1 MFADLARSLAF
12 FGCWSLDRRRPCR
25 AREVALALSGKQLR
39 VRCTE
44 PLTPAGRDLPLV
56 VFVHGMSLHGERDPR
71 QDAVCESLA
80 AVGCRVIAPRIDAIA
95 DLRFDPSTVDDIEH
109 VLVAAVA
116 DPALAPSGRVSAVSV
131 SFSAAATLM
140 ACSRPTLRDR
150 VSAALVLGGYCD
162 VRTCVDEFITTAT
175 DDYGRLIW
183 LMNFLRLAGE
193 SSPELDAA
201 LRAMCADNVAGR
213 GIASRE
219 ERLIGLHPA
228 DDTRLRDLLV
238 DPAARHAL
246 LARAVRR
253 TPEVWDWLDVVP
265 SLESI
270 RFPVAIVHGASD
282 PVIAPS
288 QARAL
293 AAELARW
300 RTPHRLCVTPWFD
313 HGTRRGLFDE
323 GLAVVD
329 VLRTFSFFLQ
339 AARVGS

>member
-1 MFADLARSLAF
+1 MFSDFARSLAF
-12 FGCWSLDRRRPCR
+12 FGCWSLGRHRPFR
-25 AREVALALSGKQLR
+25 DREVVLTVNGAPLR

-44 PLTPAGRDLPLV
+44 PITPPSLDMPLV
-56 VFVHGMSLHGERDPR
+56 VFVHGMSLQGERDPR

-80 AVGCRVIAPRIDAIA
+80 AVGCRVLAPRIDAIA
-95 DLRFDPSTVDDIEH
+95 ALRFDPSTVDDIEH
-109 VLVAAVA
+109 VLLAALA
-116 DPALAPSGRVSAVSV
+116 DPALAPRGRVSAVSV

-140 ACSRPTLRDR
+140 ACGRASLRER

-162 VRTCVDEFITTAT
+162 VRSCVDELMTTAT
-175 DDYGRLIW
+175 DDYGRLIG

-193 SSPELDAA
+193 SNLEIDAA
-201 LRAMCADNVAGR
+201 LRSMCADNVAGR
-213 GIASRE
+213 GFASRE

-228 DDTRLRDLLV
+228 DAARLRELLL

-253 TPEVWDWLDVVP
+253 TPDIWEWLDVLP

-270 RFPVAIVHGASD
+270 RFPVAVVHGAGD

-293 AAELARW
+293 AKELERW
-300 RTPHRLCVTPWFD
+300 RTPHRLCVTPWID

-323 GLAVVD
+323 GLAVID
-329 VLRTFSFFLQ
+329 VLRTFAFFLQ
-339 AARVGS
+339 AARTSP